1 MSTVDRP
8 RPRTLPPLVEGERLD
23 RATFHDRYEAMPPR
37 TRAELIGGVVH
48 MPSPAG
54 RRHGEV
60 CISAAYW
67 LGHYKARTPGVRA
80 ADNASTLLDDQG
92 EPQPDM
98 LLRIDPDLGG
108 QTRHEGK
115 YIAGAPELIIE
126 VSASSLHTDLREKL
140 ADYER
145 AGVLEYVV
153 FGLDP
158 DEVYW
163 HARRGGRLVRIPPGP
178 DGLYR
183 SEAFPGLWLD
193 PEALLEDDSAAL
205 VAALDRGLATAE
217 HAAFVAR
224 LAARRQAP

>member
-8 RPRTLPPLVEGERLD
+8 RPATLPRLVEGERLD
-23 RATFHDRYEAMPPR
+23 RATFHARYEAMPPG

-60 CISAAYW
+60 CSAANLWVAFYQS
-67 LGHYKARTPGVRA
+67 RTQGVRA
-80 ADNASTLLDDQG
+80 ADNASTFLDDQG
-92 EPQPDM
+92 EPQPDI

-108 QTRHEGK
+108 QTRNEGAF
-115 YIAGAPELIIE
+115 IAGAPELIVE
-126 VSASSLHTDLREKL
+126 VSASSRHTDLRQKL

-145 AGVLEYVV
+145 AGALEYVV
-153 FGLDP
+153 LALDP

-163 HARRGGRLVRIPPGP
+163 HVRRGDRLVRIPPGP

-193 PEALLEDDSAAL
+193 PRTLLGDDPAAML
-205 VAALDRGLATAE
+205 ATLDRGLASPE
-217 HAAFVAR
+217 HAEFVAG
-224 LAARRQAP
+224 LATRRGGR